1 MTHHDMNEPENA
13 TGPLVGRERELA
25 AVSALLDGAADRGG
39 ALLVRGR
46 AGTGRSSLLAGAQ
59 AAARSRRM
67 KVLTFSGTRLEAAL
81 PFAGLHQIVQPLAGG
96 VGRLPAPQRDAV
108 LTAFG
113 MVPGSCPSPLF
124 AALGTL
130 ELLASAAA
138 GDPLALLVDDAQWL
152 DPATSEVLGLVAR
165 RLEPTRLVLVAAT
178 RTGYRTP
185 LTEAG
190 LAELD
195 LRPLEPAAA
204 RILLDASA
212 GPLTSAEREQ
222 VLAEAEGNPL
232 ALVELSD
239 ALKAGSAD
247 CGRVLPT
254 LPALTSRLQ
263 RAFAA
268 RDHELPT
275 VTRTLLLMAAA
286 SDGDDVG
293 EVLAAGA
300 AAGVPGA
307 CAEALGPAALADLI
321 QVTGSVFRFPHLLMR
336 SAIYFD
342 ASVPERHAAH
352 AALAGILASQPERA
366 AWHAAATVTQPDETV
381 AGEMER
387 AARRA
392 LGGGGA
398 VAALAG
404 AERAAVLTP
413 DPALRGGRLLRAAE
427 LARDVG
433 RDQTARRL
441 MTQARPLPLAPADD
455 IRLRWL
461 DQETSPR
468 RPTDAAALRGLTDLA
483 AQASNDGD
491 HHLALSILDTA
502 ALQCLE
508 AGHGDDLRQVVV
520 AAVEA
525 MPGPSDSPQSL
536 SVLALTDPDGHG
548 QVILEEAARLRQ
560 PAGQQTAQAGDLV
573 AAGVAATLAGD
584 PETGGSLLASAV
596 PALRAEGRLRLLAR
610 ALVVQAWG
618 AIYCSDWSTAVPAA
632 EEGAR
637 LAQET
642 ERPLFAAMGLCAQL
656 TLAGLQGDQAAG
668 RSLTLRA
675 ERQAAPGHGGYGR
688 TAVQAARGLSA
699 LGEGRYDEAYEHLL
713 NALTRSEPGCHYA
726 QRCWAI
732 ADLAEAAVHSGHR
745 ERAGAYLSRLAR
757 AAERTPAPFPQ
768 ASLAYARL
776 MLVSDDEAEQ
786 LFEEAINRGL
796 ASWPFFRA
804 RAQLAYG
811 AWLRR
816 QRRITE
822 SRRPLRAA
830 CEVLD
835 ALGAGPWAT
844 RARQELRAAGE
855 ADLAARTTEGGGLL
869 SPQER
874 QIAEMAASG
883 MSNRE
888 IGQQLYLS
896 YRTVAAHLYRIF
908 PKLGITSRFQL
919 PQALRTASCA
929 EGSPPEAERPP
940 AAVGD

>member
-1 MTHHDMNEPENA
+1 MNEPENA
-13 TGPLVGRERELA
+13 TGSLVGRERELA
-25 AVSALLDGAADRGG
+25 AVSALLDGAAERGG

-46 AGTGRSSLLAGAQ
+46 AGMGRSSLLAAAQ
-59 AAARSRRM
+59 AAASSRRM
-67 KVLTFSGTRLEAAL
+67 KAVTVAGTRLEADL
-81 PFAGLHQIVQPLAGG
+81 PFAGLHRIVQPLVGG
-96 VGRLPAPQRDAV
+96 VRQLPAPQRDAV

-113 MVPGSCPSPLF
+113 MVAGSCPSPLF
-124 AALGTL
+124 VALGTL

-178 RTGYRTP
+178 RTGYGTP
-185 LTEAG
+185 LTDAG

-195 LRPLEPAAA
+195 LHALEPAAA
-204 RILLDASA
+204 GILLDASA
-212 GPLTSAEREQ
+212 EPLTSAEREQ

-232 ALVELSD
+232 ALVELSA

-247 CGRVLPT
+247 CGRLLPT
-254 LPALTSRLQ
+254 LPALTPRLRQ
-263 RAFAA
+263 ALAA
-268 RDHELPT
+268 RDHELPA

-286 SDGDDVG
+286 SDGGDVG

-336 SAIYFD
+336 SAVYYD
-342 ASVPERHAAH
+342 ASVSERQVAH

-381 AGEMER
+381 ASEMER

-392 LGGGGA
+392 LGGGSTI
-398 VAALAG
+398 AALAA

-433 RDQTARRL
+433 RDAAARRL
-441 MTQARPLPLAPADD
+441 MAQARPLRLAPADD
-455 IRLRWL
+455 IRLMWL
-461 DQETSPR
+461 DQETSPG
-468 RPTDAAALRGLTDLA
+468 RPADAASLRGLTEMA
-483 AQASNDGD
+483 VQASNDGD
-491 HHLALSILDTA
+491 QHLALSMLDTA

-508 AGHGDDLRQVVV
+508 AGHGDDLRQTVA

-525 MPGPSDSPQSL
+525 MPGPSGSPRSL
-536 SVLALTDPDGHG
+536 SALALTDPDGHG
-548 QVILEEAARLRQ
+548 QVIITEAARLRQ
-560 PAGQQTAQAGDLV
+560 PAGQATAEAGDLL
-573 AAGVAATLAGD
+573 AAGVAATIAGD
-584 PETGGSLLASAV
+584 PETGASLLASAV
-596 PALRAEGRLRLLAR
+596 PLLRAQGRLRPLAR

-618 AIYCSDWSTAVPAA
+618 AIYCCDWSTAMPAA
-632 EEGAR
+632 AEGVR
-637 LAQET
+637 LAKET
-642 ERPLFAAMGLCAQL
+642 EQPLFMTMGLCAQL
-656 TLAGLQGDQAAG
+656 TLAALQGDQAAG
-668 RSLTLRA
+668 RSLALRA

-688 TAVQAARGLSA
+688 PAVQAARGLSA
-699 LGEGRYDEAYEHLL
+699 LGEGRYDEAHEHLL
-713 NALTRSEPGCHYA
+713 NALTRGEPGGHNA

-732 ADLAEAAVHSGHR
+732 ADLAEAAVHGNHR
-745 ERAGAYLSRLAR
+745 EQASAYLSGLAR
-757 AAERTPAPFPQ
+757 AAERTPAPFLH

-776 MLVSDDEAEQ
+776 MLASDDEAEQ
-786 LFEEAINRGL
+786 LFQALTDTEL
-796 ASWPFFRA
+796 AAWPFFRA

-835 ALGAGPWAT
+835 ALGAGPWAR

-855 ADLAARTTEGGGLL
+855 ADLAARKAEGGGLL

-896 YRTVAAHLYRIF
+896 HRTIAAHLYRIF
-908 PKLGITSRFQL
+908 PKLGITSRFQM
-919 PQALRTASCA
+919 PQALST
-929 EGSPPEAERPP
+929 
-940 AAVGD
+940 AVGD

>member
-1 MTHHDMNEPENA
+1 MNEPGNS
-13 TGPLVGRERELA
+13 TRSLVGRERELA
-25 AVSALLDGAADRGG
+25 VVSALLDGAAERGG

-46 AGTGRSSLLAGAQ
+46 AGTGRSSLLAAAQ
-59 AAARSRRM
+59 AEASSRGINTIA
-67 KVLTFSGTRLEAAL
+67 VTGTRLEAAL
-81 PFAGLHQIVQPLAGG
+81 PFACLHQIIQPLIGE
-96 VGRLPAPQRDAV
+96 VRQLPAPQRDAV

-113 MVPGSCPSPLF
+113 MVPGGCPSPLF
-124 AALGTL
+124 VALGTL
-130 ELLASAAA
+130 ELLACAAA

-152 DPATSEVLGLVAR
+152 DTATSEVLGLVAR
-165 RLEPTRLVLVAAT
+165 RLEPTRQVLVVTA

-190 LAELD
+190 LAELE

-204 RILLDASA
+204 RMLLDSSA
-212 GPLTSAEREQ
+212 GPLTSAEREH

-232 ALVELSD
+232 ALLELSE
-239 ALKAGSAD
+239 ALRAGGAGG
-247 CGRVLPT
+247 GRVLPM
-254 LPALTSRLQ
+254 LPALTPGLK
-263 RAFAA
+263 RAFAP
-268 RDHELPT
+268 RDHELPA
-275 VTRTLLLMAAA
+275 VTRTLLLIAAA
-286 SDGDDVG
+286 SDGDDLG

-307 CAEALGPAALADLI
+307 GAEALVPAASADLI
-321 QVTGSVFRFPHLLMR
+321 QITGSAFRFPHLLMR
-336 SAIYFD
+336 SAVYHD
-342 ASVPERHAAH
+342 AAVTERHAAH
-352 AALAGILASQPERA
+352 AALAGVLAGQPERA
-366 AWHAAATVTQPDETV
+366 AWHAAATVTRPDEAV

-398 VAALAG
+398 IAALAA

-413 DPALRGGRLLRAAE
+413 DPTLRGSRLLRAAE

-433 RDQTARRL
+433 RGEAARRL
-441 MTQARPLPLAPADD
+441 MAQARPLRLAPADD
-455 IRLRWL
+455 IRLMWL
-461 DQETSPR
+461 DEETGPAG
-468 RPTDAAALRGLTDLA
+468 PADAAALRRLTELA
-483 AQASNDGD
+483 VQASHDGD
-491 HHLALSILDTA
+491 HQLALSMLDAA
-502 ALQCLE
+502 ALKCLE
-508 AGHGDDLRQVVV
+508 AGHGDDLRQIVVG
-520 AAVEA
+520 AVEA
-525 MPGPSDSPQSL
+525 MPAPGGSPQSL
-536 SVLALTDPDGHG
+536 PVLALTDPDGHG
-548 QVILEEAARLRQ
+548 QVILGEAARLRQ
-560 PAGQQTAQAGDLV
+560 PAGPDIAGADDLL
-573 AAGVAATLAGD
+573 AAGIAATIAGD
-584 PETGGSLLASAV
+584 PETGASLLASAV
-596 PALRAEGRLRLLAR
+596 PALRAQGRLRPLAR

-632 EEGAR
+632 EEGVR

-642 ERPLFAAMGLCAQL
+642 ERPLFVAMGLCAQL
-656 TLAGLQGDQAAG
+656 TLAALQGDQAAG
-668 RSLTLRA
+668 RSLTLSA
-675 ERQAAPGHGGYGR
+675 ERRAAPGHGGYER
-688 TAVQAARGLSA
+688 AAVRAARGLAA

-713 NALTRSEPGCHYA
+713 NALTRGGPGGHSA

-745 ERAGAYLSRLAR
+745 ERAGAYLSGLAR
-757 AAERTPAPFPQ
+757 AAERTPAPFPH

-776 MLVSDDEAEQ
+776 MLASDDEAEQ
-786 LFEEAINRGL
+786 LFEEAINMEL

-835 ALGAGPWAT
+835 ALGAGPWAR

-855 ADLAARTTEGGGLL
+855 ADLAARTAEGGGLL

-874 QIAEMAASG
+874 QIAELAASG

-896 YRTVAAHLYRIF
+896 HRTVAAHLYRIF
-908 PKLGITSRFQL
+908 PKLGITSRFQM
-919 PQALRTASCA
+919 PQALRTA
-929 EGSPPEAERPP
+929 
-940 AAVGD
+940 VGD